1 MIQHVTMKSADELL
15 IELDRAKATLAG
27 PLTSEQLARQE
38 LWERFMVAIM
48 AGLAPQL
55 DDVASGQPAWLA
67 QRATQLTH
75 AAMRECD
82 LWKQEM
88 IALNKLAESRTP

>member
-1 MIQHVTMKSADELL
+1 MIHHMTTKSAEETL
-15 IELDRAKATLAG
+15 IELDRAKANLAES
-27 PLTSEQLARQE
+27 LTSEQLARQE

-48 AGLAPQL
+48 GGLA
-55 DDVASGQPAWLA
+55 GQWDEEGAPAWLA
-67 QRATQLTH
+67 QLATKLTH